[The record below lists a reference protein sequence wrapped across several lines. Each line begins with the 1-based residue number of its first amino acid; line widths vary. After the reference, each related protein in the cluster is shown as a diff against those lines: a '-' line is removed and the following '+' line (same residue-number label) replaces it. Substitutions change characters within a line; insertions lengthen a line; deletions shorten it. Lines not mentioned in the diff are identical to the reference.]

1 MNTRAPKALLA
12 EDEPLLAQALRAE
25 LRKAWPELDI
35 ADTVADGQ
43 SAVQRALQLQPD
55 VLFFDIRMP
64 GMNGI
69 DAATALADA
78 WDASPGSQK
87 PFPVLVFVTAFDQY
101 AVQAFEAQALDY
113 VLKPV
118 NAERLVRTVARAR
131 SALDQRLQV
140 GADPQSALVQAVAQ
154 LRGLLE
160 GNVPPLVSATER
172 LQVIQASVTNAQGTR
187 ICLVPIADVV
197 YFEAADKY
205 LRVLTREQEYL
216 IRTSLR
222 ELLAQL
228 DPEVFWQ
235 VHRGTV
241 VRCTDIESVTRD
253 EAGRTSLSLRSRPER
268 LPVSRLY
275 AHLFKPM

>member
-1 MNTRAPKALLA
+1 MNTRAPTALLA

-25 LRKAWPELDI
+25 LHKAWPELEI
-35 ADTVADGQ
+35 ADTVADGHT
-43 SAVQRALQLQPD
+43 AVQRALQLQPD

-64 GMNGI
+64 GMSGI
-69 DAATALADA
+69 DAAAVLADA
-78 WDASPGSQK
+78 WDSSPSGQN

-118 NAERLVRTVARAR
+118 NATRLERTVGRAR
-131 SALDQRLQV
+131 SALAQRAQA
-140 GADPQSALVQAVAQ
+140 GADPQAALQQAVDQ
-154 LRGLLE
+154 LRGLVE
-160 GNVPPLVSATER
+160 GQVPHPGTAPTR
-172 LQVIQASVTNAQGTR
+172 LQVIQASVTSAQGAR
-187 ICLVPIADVV
+187 ISMVPIGDVV

-228 DPEVFWQ
+228 DPQVFWR

-241 VRCTDIESVTRD
+241 VRCTDIESVLRD